1 MVSKSIPIN
10 FCCLGPQ
17 RTASSWLHEVLSCHP
32 DVCLPDGVK
41 ETMFF
46 DDRFHKGL
54 SWYTKLFRRQGARQV
69 CGEIAPTY
77 FHSVKACERLVELSP
92 DLKIIILV
100 RNPIERT
107 FSLYRHHLSKG
118 RIRIPFSQALE
129 RHPEL
134 IDTGKY
140 SIHAKRWEDS
150 FPPLNTMYLW
160 QDDIKQNPQKILDDT
175 CDFIGVKK
183 IKIPPVANEIV
194 NTATA
199 PRNAYVARILS
210 ATATTLRS
218 LALHRVVNFGRSL
231 GLKKMY
237 EGGATVQK
245 LSNEQ
250 YRMLADLFEEDLV
263 WLEQRLGR
271 KLDDWRY
278 SMPC

>member
-1 MVSKSIPIN
+1 MRYSHATPMSAFLMGLRKLCSLMTDFTKGFRGTPNSFGIRVPGK
-10 FCCLGPQ
+10 FVE
-17 RTASSWLHEVLSCHP
+17 RLH
-32 DVCLPDGVK
+32 LPN
-41 ETMFF
+41 
-46 DDRFHKGL
+46 
-54 SWYTKLFRRQGARQV
+54 
-69 CGEIAPTY
+69 